1 MDKHNILSKNELRA
15 YIETI
20 KKAGSILGLD
30 SITAL
35 MHELSDIQDQLSI
48 IHVAGTNG
56 KGSVCAMLESVL
68 LNAGYRVGKYTSPA
82 VFEEAERYRVNGKNI
97 SEKDYAEAISLVKEA
112 CDRMVAKGMSQP
124 TLFEVETAAAFLYFY
139 QQKCE
144 LVILETGMGGATDAT
159 NVIKKP
165 VVSVLASISRDH
177 MGFLGDTLEE
187 IAAVKAGIIK
197 EGAPVAAIAPTEEVR
212 EVIDGVCREK
222 NVPVFYTREEQV
234 KNLRMEHTRLC
245 FSHEKLGEIRLKM
258 LGKYQLQNALG
269 AIETI
274 RILNQ
279 RGFSITPEQ
288 LKDGLEQAEWEGRF
302 SILSEQP
309 LFVMDG
315 AHNEDAAKKLRET
328 LEMGFTNHQIIY
340 IIGVLA
346 DKEHEKMLKLMLPL
360 AAKVFTV
367 TPDNARA
374 MDGAELAKEA
384 AKYHQDVIYVPEIG
398 EAVRLARKAAE
409 EKQGMVLSF
418 GSLSYLGEVKH
429 ALKEIEA
436 HDR

>member
-97 SEKDYAEAISLVKEA
+97 SEKDYAEVFSLVKEA

-269 AIETI
+269 AVETI

>member
-1 MDKHNILSKNELRA
+1 MDNHNILSENELRT

-35 MHELSDIQDQLSI
+35 MHELSDVQDQLSV

-68 LNAGYRVGKYTSPA
+68 LEAGYRVGKYTSPA
-82 VFEEAERYRVNGKNI
+82 VFEEAERYRVNGQNI
-97 SEKDYAEAISLVKEA
+97 SGKDYAKVISLVKEA

-124 TLFEVETAAAFLYFY
+124 TLFEVETAASFLYFY

-165 VVSVLASISRDH
+165 VASVLTSISRDH
-177 MGFLGDTLEE
+177 MGFLGDTLVE

-197 EGAPVAAIAPTEEVR
+197 EGAAVAAITPIEEVR
-212 EVIDGVCREK
+212 ELINGVCREK
-222 NVPVFYTREEQV
+222 KVPVFYTGDEQV
-234 KNLRMEHTRLC
+234 KNLRMEHARLC

-258 LGKYQLQNALG
+258 LGKYQLQNALC

-279 RGFSITPEQ
+279 RGFSITSEQ
-288 LKDGLEQAEWEGRF
+288 LKDGLEQAQWEGRF

-309 LFVMDG
+309 LLVIDG

-328 LEMGFTNHQIIY
+328 LEMGFTKYEIIY

-346 DKEHEKMLKLMLPL
+346 DKEHEKMLKMMLPL

-367 TPDNARA
+367 TPHNSRA

-384 AKYHQDVIYVPEIG
+384 AKYHRDVTYVPDIG
-398 EAVRLARKAAE
+398 AAVRMAMEAAE

-418 GSLSYLGEVKH
+418 GSLSYLGEVKN

>member
-97 SEKDYAEAISLVKEA
+97 SEKDYAEVFSLVKEA

>member
-97 SEKDYAEAISLVKEA
+97 SEKDYAEVFSLVKEA

-398 EAVRLARKAAE
+398 EAVRLARKTAE

>member
-1 MDKHNILSKNELRA
+1 
-15 YIETI
+15 
-20 KKAGSILGLD
+20 
-30 SITAL
+30 
-35 MHELSDIQDQLSI
+35 
-48 IHVAGTNG
+48 
-56 KGSVCAMLESVL
+56 
-68 LNAGYRVGKYTSPA
+68 
-82 VFEEAERYRVNGKNI
+82 
-97 SEKDYAEAISLVKEA
+97 
-112 CDRMVAKGMSQP
+112 MSQP
-124 TLFEVETAAAFLYFY
+124 TLFEVETAASFLYFY

-165 VVSVLASISRDH
+165 VASVLTSISRDH
-177 MGFLGDTLEE
+177 MGFLGDTLVE

-197 EGAPVAAIAPTEEVR
+197 EGAAVAAITPIEEVR
-212 EVIDGVCREK
+212 ELINGVCREK
-222 NVPVFYTREEQV
+222 KVPVFYTGDEQV
-234 KNLRMEHTRLC
+234 KNLRMEHARLC

-258 LGKYQLQNALG
+258 LGKYQLQNALC

-279 RGFSITPEQ
+279 RGFSITSEQ
-288 LKDGLEQAEWEGRF
+288 LKDGLEQAQWEGRF

-309 LFVMDG
+309 LLVIDG

-328 LEMGFTNHQIIY
+328 LEMGFTKYEIIY

-346 DKEHEKMLKLMLPL
+346 DKEHEKMLKMMLPL

-367 TPDNARA
+367 TPHNSRA

-384 AKYHQDVIYVPEIG
+384 AKYHRDVTYVPDIG
-398 EAVRLARKAAE
+398 AAVRMAMEAAE

-418 GSLSYLGEVKH
+418 GSLSYLGEVKN

>member
-68 LNAGYRVGKYTSPA
+68 LNAGYRVGKYTSPS

-97 SEKDYAEAISLVKEA
+97 SEKDYAEVFSLVKEA

>member
-1 MDKHNILSKNELRA
+1 MDNHNILSENELRT

-35 MHELSDIQDQLSI
+35 MHELSDVQDQLSV

-68 LNAGYRVGKYTSPA
+68 LEAGYRVGKYTSPA
-82 VFEEAERYRVNGKNI
+82 VFEEAERYRVNGQNI
-97 SEKDYAEAISLVKEA
+97 SGKDYAKVISLVKEA

-124 TLFEVETAAAFLYFY
+124 TLFEVETAASFLYFY

-165 VVSVLASISRDH
+165 VVSVLTSISRDH
-177 MGFLGDTLEE
+177 MGFLGDTLVE

-197 EGAPVAAIAPTEEVR
+197 EGAAVAAITPTEEVR
-212 EVIDGVCREK
+212 ELINGVCREK
-222 NVPVFYTREEQV
+222 KVPVFYTGDEQV
-234 KNLRMEHTRLC
+234 KNLRMEHARLC

-258 LGKYQLQNALG
+258 LGKYQLQNALC

-288 LKDGLEQAEWEGRF
+288 LKDGLEQAQWEGRF
-302 SILSEQP
+302 SILSKQP
-309 LFVMDG
+309 LFVIDG

-328 LEMGFTNHQIIY
+328 LEMGFTKYEIIY

-346 DKEHEKMLKLMLPL
+346 DKEHEKMLKMMLPL

-367 TPDNARA
+367 TPHNSRA

-384 AKYHQDVIYVPEIG
+384 AKYHRDVTYVPDIG
-398 EAVRLARKAAE
+398 AAVRMAMEAAE

-418 GSLSYLGEVKH
+418 GSLSYLGEVKN